1 MNVGKEAPV
10 SVDED
15 LKVLEAKINQLKL
28 DYERYFLGTRPR
40 EPAQLRAEVQKV
52 VTFYSN
58 TAIQNTRLRFRFSSL
73 CSRFQAFKRRW
84 DETLRQI
91 EDGSYQRHRFRV
103 GLQGGGEEKPV
114 RPEDD
119 LYTAYVDARRACG
132 QDVRTLSREH
142 LEAVL
147 KRERAAL
154 RQRYGDQ
161 SFEFRVVVEKGRA
174 KLKAR
179 RA

>member
-1 MNVGKEAPV
+1 M

-15 LKVLEAKINQLKL
+15 LKILEAKINQLKL

-40 EPAQLRAEVQKV
+40 EPAQLRSEVQKV

-58 TAIQNTRLRFRFSSL
+58 TAIQNTALRFRFSSL

-91 EDGSYQRHRFRV
+91 EDGSYQRHRFRA
-103 GLQGGGEEKPV
+103 GLQERGDEKPP

-119 LYTAYVDARRACG
+119 LYSAYVDARRACG
-132 QDVRTLSREH
+132 QDVRTLSRDR

-147 KRERAAL
+147 KRERASL
-154 RQRYGDQ
+154 RRRYGDQ
-161 SFEFRVVVEKGRA
+161 AFEFRVVVEKGRA